1 MLKFPYFIPDITE
14 NKKKLINHVLENPS
28 HNITQDLEEAF
39 KSYTGIKYAI
49 SANSGT
55 AAFHLCLF
63 AMDIKRGDKIL
74 CSVNCHPSFPEIIRH
89 FDAEPIFIDI
99 MEDTFE
105 ISYEKC
111 KEALEKN
118 NLKKTRAIIVSH
130 IAGQFCNTEPFYELA
145 RHYNLKIIE
154 DATMALGLTH
164 NGIKIGNQK
173 SFATIF
179 SIVLDSSSPVA
190 QAGILATHDEKLA
203 NEATLLRYHGIV
215 SEKITSVRPQYLY
228 DVVGIGN
235 KYNLSYLDAALCLS
249 QLNRMD
255 YIIKRRKEIASHYM
269 QNLADTP
276 HISMPVVKNEHIFF
290 HFIIKIDK
298 NRDHFAKELKESG
311 IETALHFVPSHL
323 LTYYK
328 SKYKFKISDFPI
340 ALKNYQQILSL
351 PIYSAMKK
359 EDIDY
364 ICKEISRLATHRV

>member
-14 NKKKLINHVLENPS
+14 NEKKLINHVLENPS

-255 YIIKRRKEIASHYM
+255 YIIKRRKEIASDYM
-269 QNLADTP
+269 RNLADTP

>member
-1 MLKFPYFIPDITE
+1 MLKIPYFIPDITE
-14 NKKKLINHVLENPS
+14 SEKKLINHVLENPS

-203 NEATLLRYHGIV
+203 NEATLLRYHGI
-215 SEKITSVRPQYLY
+215 I
-228 DVVGIGN
+228 I
-235 KYNLSYLDAALCLS
+235 
-249 QLNRMD
+249 LNGD
-255 YIIKRRKEIASHYM
+255 KKR
-269 QNLADTP
+269 
-276 HISMPVVKNEHIFF
+276 
-290 HFIIKIDK
+290 
-298 NRDHFAKELKESG
+298 
-311 IETALHFVPSHL
+311 
-323 LTYYK
+323 
-328 SKYKFKISDFPI
+328 
-340 ALKNYQQILSL
+340 
-351 PIYSAMKK
+351 
-359 EDIDY
+359 
-364 ICKEISRLATHRV
+364 

>member
-1 MLKFPYFIPDITE
+1 MFKIPYFIPDITE
-14 NKKKLINHVLENPS
+14 SEKNLINSVLENPS
-28 HNITQDLEEAF
+28 HNVTQDLEEAF
-39 KSYTGIKYAI
+39 KDYTSIKHAI
-49 SANSGT
+49 SATSGT

-74 CSVNCHPSFPEIIRH
+74 CSINCHPSFPEIIRH
-89 FDAEPIFIDI
+89 FDAEPIFVDI

-111 KEALEKN
+111 KEILENN
-118 NLKKTRAIIVSH
+118 NLKKIRAIIINH
-130 IAGQFCNTEPFYELA
+130 IAGQFCDTEPFYQLA
-145 RHYNLKIIE
+145 EAYNLKVIE

-173 SFATIF
+173 SHATIF
-179 SIVLDSSSPVA
+179 SIVLDSHSPVA

-203 NEATLLRYHGIV
+203 NKATLLRYHGIV
-215 SEKITSVRPQYLY
+215 SEKVTSVRPQYLY
-228 DVVGIGN
+228 DVIGIGN

-249 QLNRMD
+249 QLQRMD
-255 YIIKRRKEIASHYM
+255 YIIKRRKEIAAYYM
-269 QNLADTP
+269 QTLQNTP
-276 HISMPVVKNEHIFF
+276 HISMPIIKNEHIFF

-311 IETALHFVPSHL
+311 IETALHFVPLHL

>member
-1 MLKFPYFIPDITE
+1 MLKIPYFIPDITE
-14 NKKKLINHVLENPS
+14 NEKNLINYVLENPS
-28 HNITQDLEEAF
+28 HNITQDLEDAF
-39 KSYTGIKYAI
+39 KNYTGVQYAI
-49 SANSGT
+49 STNSGT

-89 FDAEPIFIDI
+89 FDAEPIFVDI

-111 KEALEKN
+111 KETLEKN

-130 IAGQFCNTEPFYELA
+130 IAGQFCDTEPFYKLA
-145 RHYNLKIIE
+145 EHYNLKIIE

-173 SFATIF
+173 SYATIF

-203 NEATLLRYHGIV
+203 NQATLLRYHGIV
-215 SEKITSVRPQYLY
+215 SEKVTSVRPQYLY

-249 QLNRMD
+249 QLQRMD
-255 YIIKRRKEIASHYM
+255 YIIKRRKEIASYYM
-269 QNLADTP
+269 QNLANTP

-311 IETALHFVPSHL
+311 IETALHFVPLHL

-340 ALKNYQQILSL
+340 ALRNYQQILSL

>member
-14 NKKKLINHVLENPS
+14 NEKKLINHVLENPS

-164 NGIKIGNQK
+164 NGIKLGNQK